1 MISIE
6 HVCKTYGKKDAS
18 VEALKDITLNIPD
31 SGMTAIMG
39 PSGSGKSTL
48 LNMIGCL
55 DSPSSGSIKID
66 GKDISQVSVK
76 EKANSWSIP
85 FCLNKFFGFVMQDF
99 ALIPDY
105 TVIQNIEV
113 PLVYAGK
120 KGKER
125 KVLVENILSKV
136 GLLEKRNTEVQ
147 YLSGGQKQRIA
158 IARALVND
166 PKIILADEPTGALDL
181 KTGQEVMNLF
191 LKMKQMGKTV
201 IIVTHSKEVAA
212 QCDNVINIIDGKVD
226 K

>member
-1 MISIE
+1 VISIE

-76 EKANSWSIP
+76 EKAK
-85 FCLNKFFGFVMQDF
+85 LRNKYFGFVMQDF

-181 KTGQEVMNLF
+181 KTGQEVMKLF
-191 LKMKQMGKTV
+191 LKMKQTGKTV
-201 IIVTHSKEVAA
+201 IIVTHSKEVAL
-212 QCDNVINIIDGKVD
+212 QCDNVINIIDGKVG
-226 K
+226 

>member
-76 EKANSWSIP
+76 EKAK
-85 FCLNKFFGFVMQDF
+85 LRNKYFGFVMQDF

-181 KTGQEVMNLF
+181 KTGQEVMKLF
-191 LKMKQMGKTV
+191 LKMKQTGKTV
-201 IIVTHSKEVAA
+201 IIVTHSKEVAL
-212 QCDNVINIIDGKVD
+212 QCDNVINIIDGKVG
-226 K
+226 

>member
-76 EKANSWSIP
+76 EKAK
-85 FCLNKFFGFVMQDF
+85 LRNKFFGFVMQDF

>member
-76 EKANSWSIP
+76 EKAK
-85 FCLNKFFGFVMQDF
+85 LRNKFFGFVMQDF

-181 KTGQEVMNLF
+181 KTGQEVMKLF

>member
-76 EKANSWSIP
+76 EKAK
-85 FCLNKFFGFVMQDF
+85 LRNKFFGFVMQDF

-181 KTGQEVMNLF
+181 KTGQEVMKLF
-191 LKMKQMGKTV
+191 LKMKQTGKTV
-201 IIVTHSKEVAA
+201 IIVTHSKEVAL
-212 QCDNVINIIDGKVD
+212 QCDNVINIIDGKVG
-226 K
+226 

>member
-76 EKANSWSIP
+76 EKAK
-85 FCLNKFFGFVMQDF
+85 LRNKFFGFVMQDF

-125 KVLVENILSKV
+125 KVLVENVLSKV

>member
-76 EKANSWSIP
+76 EKAK
-85 FCLNKFFGFVMQDF
+85 LRNKFF
-99 ALIPDY
+99 AI
-105 TVIQNIEV
+105 IIK
-113 PLVYAGK
+113 AGK
-120 KGKER
+120 TN
-125 KVLVENILSKV
+125 V
-136 GLLEKRNTEVQ
+136 
-147 YLSGGQKQRIA
+147 
-158 IARALVND
+158 
-166 PKIILADEPTGALDL
+166 KIINIFSKIKLGICKKL
-181 KTGQEVMNLF
+181 KNF
-191 LKMKQMGKTV
+191 
-201 IIVTHSKEVAA
+201 IR
-212 QCDNVINIIDGKVD
+212 
-226 K
+226 